1 MFYTNVFTKLCI
13 ACFDRI
19 SLWFCFG
26 FGRCYSLCA
35 EFYNLNSI
43 SIMESDVLRSGPV
56 TFLIGL
62 RKRVK
67 QWTYP
72 VLVLMQEP
80 GVNLIRMRIKDL
92 ARV

>member
-1 MFYTNVFTKLCI
+1 
-13 ACFDRI
+13 
-19 SLWFCFG
+19 
-26 FGRCYSLCA
+26 
-35 EFYNLNSI
+35 
-43 SIMESDVLRSGPV
+43 MESDVLRSGPV